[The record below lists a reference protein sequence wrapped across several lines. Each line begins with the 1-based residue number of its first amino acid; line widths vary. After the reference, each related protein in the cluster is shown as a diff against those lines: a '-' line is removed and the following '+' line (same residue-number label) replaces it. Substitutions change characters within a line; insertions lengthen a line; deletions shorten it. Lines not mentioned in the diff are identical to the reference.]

1 MQNHHVKLR
10 KTMILY
16 AYKVIDICVYF
27 LTFCRNLT
35 KLIIIQKFYQ
45 VKR

>member
-1 MQNHHVKLR
+1 
-10 KTMILY
+10 MILY
-16 AYKVIDICVYF
+16 ADKVVENCVYF

-45 VKR
+45 VKQ